1 MAVNRRNYEPTSGG
15 FLLGF
20 SQAVKWPLSTAD
32 IDFSSER
39 VGC

>member
-20 SQAVKWPLSTAD
+20 SQAVK
-32 IDFSSER
+32 
-39 VGC
+39 